1 MSAHELKQLQVRKA
15 KLEAEVATLLL
26 TKQEVEKAYTE
37 AKDKIKSLTLQIKA
51 FSTEPT
57 VSEHAMLRYLE
68 RAKGI
73 NLEALQNEILTPS
86 NKAKIRFMGS
96 GKVAIGDL
104 QAVVRDMVI
113 VSVTN

>member
-26 TKQEVEKAYTE
+26 AKQEAEKAYTD
-37 AKDKIKSLTLQIKA
+37 AKDKVKALTLQIKA
-51 FSTEPT
+51 FCTEPT

-73 NLEALQNEILTPS
+73 NLEALQAEILTPT
-86 NKAKIRFMGS
+86 NKAKIKFMGS
-96 GKVAIGDL
+96 GKLAVGDL
-104 QAVVRDMVI
+104 QAVVKDMVV